1 MTSPIGSQTMIVLTE
16 HSGTDKMDTLELQ
29 VERTNDCE
37 KMPLYLFVCTGNTCR
52 SPMAEAMFNHKYSHI
67 AKALS
72 CGVTASGR
80 TPIAKEAAEVLHSK
94 DVPPDLYIS
103 HISRPAT
110 KELLASADRIIGMT
124 GDHANYLMMHH
135 PEFAGKIYAMPK
147 DIFDPY
153 GCDIPTYERCLSH
166 IEEGL
171 RMAFG
176 ESDE

>member
-1 MTSPIGSQTMIVLTE
+1 
-16 HSGTDKMDTLELQ
+16 MDTIELQ
-29 VERTNDCE
+29 MKASPETQE
-37 KMPLYLFVCTGNTCR
+37 IPLYLFVCTGNTCR

-80 TPIAKEAAEVLHSK
+80 TPIAKEAAEVLRGEG
-94 DVPPDLYIS
+94 VPPDLYIS

-153 GCDIPTYERCLSH
+153 GCDSATYKRCLSH
-166 IEEGL
+166 IAEGL
-171 RMAFG
+171 RLAFG
-176 ESDE
+176 EPDE

>member
-1 MTSPIGSQTMIVLTE
+1 MDVSKD
-16 HSGTDKMDTLELQ
+16 TDNT
-29 VERTNDCE
+29 
-37 KMPLYLFVCTGNTCR
+37 PLYLFVCTGNTCR

-80 TPIAKEAAEVLHSK
+80 SPIAKEAAEVLRSK
-94 DVPPDLYIS
+94 GVPPDLYIS

-110 KELLASADRIIGMT
+110 KELLASANRIIGMT

-153 GCDIPTYERCLSH
+153 GCDFATYERCLSH

-171 RMAFG
+171 LMAFG

>member
-1 MTSPIGSQTMIVLTE
+1 MTVLTE
-16 HSGTDKMDTLELQ
+16 LSGTDKMDTLELQ
-29 VERTNDCE
+29 IETGTKAEN
-37 KMPLYLFVCTGNTCR
+37 KPLYLFVCTGNTCR
-52 SPMAEAMFNHKYSHI
+52 SPMAEAVFNHRYSHV
-67 AKALS
+67 ATALS

-80 TPIAKEAAEVLHSK
+80 SPIAKEASEVLRSK
-94 DVPPDLYIS
+94 GVPPDLYIS

-171 RMAFG
+171 RIAFG
-176 ESDE
+176 ESNE